1 MSRDGESHMGR
12 STKHTIPDV
21 ELQRDVECMR
31 CGAPTHGRATCE
43 LCFEAIT
50 ELRSLTEDFASPKPE
65 PVPHAPRPL
74 ARQGSNGS
82 RRHRS

>member
-1 MSRDGESHMGR
+1 MDR
-12 STKHTIPDV
+12 SQDNGLPRV
-21 ELQRDVECMR
+21 ELERDVECMR

-50 ELRSLTEDFASPKPE
+50 ELRALVKDFEKPKRTPTR
-65 PVPHAPRPL
+65 HAPRPL

-82 RRHRS
+82 RRQRS

>member
-1 MSRDGESHMGR
+1 MDR
-12 STKHTIPDV
+12 SAKNGIPRV

-31 CGAPTHGRATCE
+31 CGAPTHGLATCE

-50 ELRSLTEDFASPKPE
+50 ELRTLAEDFYTPKPE

-74 ARQGSNGS
+74 ARQGASGS
-82 RRHRS
+82 RRSRS

>member
-1 MSRDGESHMGR
+1 MDR
-12 STKHTIPDV
+12 SARNGIPRV
-21 ELQRDVECMR
+21 ELQREVECMR

-50 ELRSLTEDFASPKPE
+50 ELRSLAEDFSTPKPQ

-74 ARQGSNGS
+74 ARQTSNGS
-82 RRHRS
+82 RAHRP

>member
-1 MSRDGESHMGR
+1 MDG
-12 STKHTIPDV
+12 STNNGIPRV

-31 CGAPTHGRATCE
+31 CGAATHGRATCE

-50 ELRSLTEDFASPKPE
+50 ELRSLAEEFWLPKPE
-65 PVPHAPRPL
+65 PVAHAPRPL

-82 RRHRS
+82 RRNRS

>member
-1 MSRDGESHMGR
+1 MAG
-12 STKHTIPDV
+12 TKQQQRLPEV
-21 ELQRDVECMR
+21 ELREDIECMR

-50 ELRSLTEDFASPKPE
+50 ELRSLAEDFYSPKPA
-65 PVPHAPRPL
+65 PVAHGRRPL

>member
-1 MSRDGESHMGR
+1 MGR
-12 STKHTIPDV
+12 STKNAIPNV

-50 ELRSLTEDFASPKPE
+50 ELRSLVEDFSSPKPE

-74 ARQGSNGS
+74 ARQGSNARRS
-82 RRHRS
+82 RS

>member
-1 MSRDGESHMGR
+1 MDQSGKNG
-12 STKHTIPDV
+12 IPRV

-43 LCFEAIT
+43 VCFEAIT
-50 ELRSLTEDFASPKPE
+50 ELRSLAEDFWSPHPE
-65 PVPHAPRPL
+65 PVPHAPKPL

-82 RRHRS
+82 RRSRS

>member
-1 MSRDGESHMGR
+1 MDG
-12 STKHTIPDV
+12 STENGIPRV

-50 ELRSLTEDFASPKPE
+50 ELRSLAEDFYVPRPE

-82 RRHRS
+82 RRSRS